1 MIKITLI
8 LISVALICLVI
19 TYSWFNR
26 DSDRVIL
33 TLVTAMTLGSLGFI
47 TKESISNKT
56 ESISKTFPVAV
67 FYSIPNYTPL
77 NIKLPY
83 GFDLHMCLQN
93 IKPDDLPKTNI
104 MDFDFANEKYF
115 DALQYL
121 IVKTIFEKFGQG
133 WNVNVK
139 RIHTPNGESLSWSN
153 SEGKGKEIK
162 IKEFFKQIPN
172 NYFVNLG
179 LQNDIPN
186 FHGGKA
192 IFPPDISY
200 NIETNDKSNSSLIK
214 FNTKYISMEIKLSY
228 SSSIIGIGEYS
239 KLFGISSALD
249 RRNAGSDTDKLGNSV
264 YMIEIS
270 IKQNYW
276 LNGHPEMKKHRNWA
290 NSITELLNSQ
300 FNYEIIRDEHLRQFQ
315 LYGVE
320 GIKSL

>member
-1 MIKITLI
+1 MIKIILI
-8 LISVALICLVI
+8 LISVALIALVV

-56 ESISKTFPVAV
+56 ESVSKTFPVAV

-83 GFDLHMCLQN
+83 RFDLHMCLQN
-93 IKPDDLPKTNI
+93 IKPTDLPKSETIN
-104 MDFDFANEKYF
+104 FKFANKKYF

-139 RIHTPNGESLSWSN
+139 RIQTPSGESLSWSN
-153 SEGKGKEIK
+153 SEGKGKEIR
-162 IKEFFKQIPN
+162 IKEFFKQIQN

-179 LQNDIPN
+179 MQNDIPD

-200 NIETNDKSNSSLIK
+200 NIETNDKYNSSLIK
-214 FNTKYISMEIKLSY
+214 LNTKYISMEIKLSY
-228 SSSIIGIGEYS
+228 SSSILGIGEYS
-239 KLFGISSALD
+239 KLFGFSPVLD
-249 RRNAGSDTDKLGNSV
+249 IKNPGTVKLGHSV